1 MNNFL
6 FSSHINSG
14 EQFMTFFKK
23 DDTTS
28 CDELRSIIFQKDKLI
43 RQQVRD
49 ISCLKNEI
57 KSLKNELDCFLNEEK

>member
-1 MNNFL
+1 
-6 FSSHINSG
+6 
-14 EQFMTFFKK
+14 MTFFKK